1 MLISLY
7 AYYIQKVYCAM
18 SLSPAKNE
26 ILAAMLL
33 LDKPERA
40 TQIAKEVEKEFPS
53 VMMHIIGLSRMGYV
67 TSPEKGLYILT
78 EKGRHA
84 LGINEITSE
93 NAKTLLADMPQ
104 DRAFNFY
111 AGLGKPLNLQAYSLK
126 DFCDKLPKVNAESVT
141 FHVSRGDFSSWF
153 AVIGDVEL
161 AKKTALLKEKKI
173 DGEELRSRLLK
184 IVRNRCMKL
193 ANVAGHAVSPE

>member
-1 MLISLY
+1 
-7 AYYIQKVYCAM
+7 M

-67 TSPEKGLYILT
+67 TSPEKGLYTLT
-78 EKGRHA
+78 EKGRKA
-84 LGINEITSE
+84 LGIPDVTSE
-93 NAKTLLADMPQ
+93 KAKTLLADMPQ

-111 AGLGKPLNLQAYSLK
+111 AGLGKPLNLQARGLQ
-126 DFCDKLPKVNAESVT
+126 DLCNKLPNVNAEAIV
-141 FHVSRGDFSSWF
+141 FHVSRGDFASWF
-153 AVIGDVEL
+153 TAIGDVEL
-161 AKKTALLKEKKI
+161 AKKTATLKEKKMG
-173 DGEELRSRLLK
+173 GEELRSRLTE
-184 IVRNRCMKL
+184 IVRTRCIEL
-193 ANVAGHAVSPE
+193 SNVAGQAVSLE